1 VKKEWVMFTVGEF
14 SRLAQV
20 SKRLLRYYDEIGL
33 LKPVHTDPM
42 TGYRY
47 YKAEQLPH
55 LNRIL
60 ALKDL
65 GLSLD
70 QIQRVLH
77 DNISTDEMQGMLLLK
92 KAEVEQQLQTE
103 LQRIRNIESRL
114 TFIRNSETGK
124 PLDVV
129 VKQIPAQ
136 PVLSLRMIASSFEE
150 GMVILGQMMSVLP
163 LKNPYGLFFVIWYS
177 GGPFEPDSDVE
188 AGRLIQVKDHAP
200 VALQN
205 GLQLSYREL
214 PPVPMMATFVASGPV
229 ETMHVGYSAIGIWA
243 ENNGY
248 RFAGE
253 PREIALQLPGSVK
266 EGDWLTEIQYPV
278 EMVRPT

>member
-1 VKKEWVMFTVGEF
+1 MFTVGEF

-33 LKPVHTDPM
+33 LKPVHTDPL

-47 YKAEQLPH
+47 YKAEQLPN

-60 ALKDL
+60 ALKEL

-70 QIQRVLH
+70 QIQRVLR
-77 DNISTDEMQGMLLLK
+77 DNISMDEMQGMLLLK
-92 KAEVEQQLQTE
+92 KAEVEQQLASE

-114 TFIRNSETGK
+114 MFIRNSETDK
-124 PLDVV
+124 LLDVV

-136 PVLSLRMIASSFEE
+136 PVLSLRMIAPSFEA
-150 GMVILGQMMSVLP
+150 GMDILGQMMTVVP

-188 AGRLIQVKDHAP
+188 AGRLIQAKDHAP

-205 GLQLSYREL
+205 GLQLTYRQL
-214 PPVPMMATFVASGPV
+214 PAVATMATFVATGPV

-253 PREIALQLPGSVK
+253 PREIALQLPGSI
-266 EGDWLTEIQYPV
+266 EAGDWLTEIQYPV
-278 EMVRPT
+278 EPIPLT